1 MNDQLAHEINPL
13 LDIFLTADETV
24 SAGLLTELID
34 ERVEPLVKALIRGK
48 LHVSLQLGDERQI
61 NQDARDLV
69 SEVKTRVVAKL
80 TRLKSDDAAGAI
92 ENLDAYVK
100 TVALNECNHY
110 LRKRHP
116 NRLRLKNQLRYL
128 LTHHAPFS
136 LWTPAADVW
145 VCGRREWKDIGVDLE
160 EINISGQSVD
170 ELNEAFDKDGISASR
185 LELADLVSAVFRHID
200 RPLRFDGLVS
210 IVYDLRQT
218 TEPVEEAEDETG
230 TGKNLRYESDL
241 LDRLEQA
248 AFLKTLWD
256 EIGRLPLRHRAALL
270 LNLKNSQGEGLIT
283 LLPLTRVATIR
294 QIAENLEFSVEEF
307 ARIWNDLPWDDRT
320 IADHLKLTRQQVINL
335 RQSARATLRR
345 RLNYF

>member
-1 MNDQLAHEINPL
+1 M
-13 LDIFLTADETV
+13 
-24 SAGLLTELID
+24 
-34 ERVEPLVKALIRGK
+34 
-48 LHVSLQLGDERQI
+48 
-61 NQDARDLV
+61 
-69 SEVKTRVVAKL
+69 
-80 TRLKSDDAAGAI
+80 
-92 ENLDAYVK
+92 
-100 TVALNECNHY
+100 
-110 LRKRHP
+110 
-116 NRLRLKNQLRYL
+116 KNQLRYL

-136 LWTPAADVW
+136 LWTAAADVW

-170 ELNEAFDKDGISASR
+170 ELNEAFDKDGISPSR
-185 LELADLVSAVFRHID
+185 LELVDLVSAVFRYIN

-210 IVYDLRQT
+210 ILYELRQT
-218 TEPVEEAEDETG
+218 TEPVEVVGDETG
-230 TGKNLRYESDL
+230 TGKNLGYESDL

-270 LNLKNSQGEGLIT
+270 LNLRNSEGDGLIS
-283 LLPLTRVATIR
+283 LLPLTRVATVR
-294 QIAENLEFSVEEF
+294 QIAENLEFPVEEF
-307 ARIWNDLPWDDRT
+307 ARIWNDLPWDDRA